1 MPPLLDP
8 TLDVV
13 FALLFG
19 SSNNRGL
26 LVPLLTAVLQ
36 PCVPIGDVTVLNP
49 NLSKQLVSE
58 RGAVL
63 DVLVRLRD
71 GRRVDVEM
79 QSREQRSLLPR
90 VLYYWAGMFRGQL
103 EKGDDFTDLSP
114 CVSILIAKH
123 RELPGTRYH
132 STFRVLE
139 VHDQALFSPELE
151 LHTLELPKL
160 RPRST
165 GRRDPE
171 VVNWGRFLAAR
182 TEQELEELAMTDPI
196 FDRAKEALEV
206 LSADPEAQELARRRQ
221 LALWETRRQEAL
233 ARQEGERLG
242 EKRGRAEGERAGEAR
257 GLRQAVASVCEV
269 LGLEVDAQHQAEID
283 SFDAAGLERLLTTLR
298 QDHRWP
304 SE

>member
-19 SSNNRGL
+19 SSNNRDL

-36 PCVPIGDVTVLNP
+36 PRVPIGEVTVLNP
-49 NLSKQLVSE
+49 NLPKQLVSE
-58 RGAVL
+58 RGAVV
-63 DVLVRLRD
+63 DVLIRLQD

-103 EKGDDFTDLSP
+103 ERGDDFTDLAP

-160 RPRST
+160 PPGSS
-165 GRRDPE
+165 GHRDPE
-171 VVNWGRFLAAR
+171 VVDWGRFLAAQ

-196 FDRAKEALEV
+196 FDKAKSALEV

-233 ARQEGERLG
+233 AREEGE
-242 EKRGRAEGERAGEAR
+242 AS
-257 GLRQAVASVCEV
+257 GLRQAVLTACEL
-269 LGLEVDAQHQAEID
+269 LGIDVDAQRQAEIA
-283 SFDAAGLERLLTTLR
+283 SLEAEGLERLLTTLR
-298 QDHRWP
+298 QDRRWP
-304 SE
+304 NG

>member
-19 SSNNRGL
+19 SSNNRDL

-36 PCVPIGDVTVLNP
+36 PRVPIGDVTVLNP
-49 NLSKQLVSE
+49 NLPKQLVSE
-58 RGAVL
+58 RGAVV
-63 DVLVRLRD
+63 DVLVRLQD

-103 EKGDDFTDLSP
+103 EKGDDFSDLSP

-139 VHDQALFSPELE
+139 VHDQALFSPEFE

-160 RPRST
+160 PPRSA
-165 GRRDPE
+165 GRRDPG
-171 VVNWGRFLAAR
+171 VVDWGRFLAAR
-182 TEQELEELAMTDPI
+182 TEQELEELAMTDPT
-196 FDRAKEALEV
+196 FHRAKEALEV
-206 LSADPEAQELARRRQ
+206 LSADPEAQDLARRRQ

-233 ARQEGERLG
+233 ARQEGE
-242 EKRGRAEGERAGEAR
+242 AS
-257 GLRQAVASVCEV
+257 GLRQAVLTACEL
-269 LGLEVDAQHQAEID
+269 LGIEVDAQRQAEID
-283 SFDAAGLERLLTTLR
+283 SLQAEGLERLLTTLR